1 MLLQYPPSHNF
12 PTNMLLKFTA
22 ADMFNT
28 RLVDVA
34 TGDIAYDIETVLM
47 ISPDVPESFPSS
59 PKAGSQALSSNAFA
73 SSSKSASPLQHKQH
87 STSED
92 TSYKR
97 RRTKI
102 KDTVGNVVADIIWNG
117 RKPDITIGDEKVG
130 ALTDLFGSST
140 VRFL

>member
-1 MLLQYPPSHNF
+1 
-12 PTNMLLKFTA
+12 MLLKFTA

-28 RLVDVA
+28 QLVNVA
-34 TGDIAYDIETVLM
+34 TGDIAYDIETVL
-47 ISPDVPESFPSS
+47 IIPTNIPESFSS
-59 PKAGSQALSSNAFA
+59 STKTGSQPLSSNAFA
-73 SSSKSASPLQHKQH
+73 SSSKSVSPVQHP
-87 STSED
+87 TLED